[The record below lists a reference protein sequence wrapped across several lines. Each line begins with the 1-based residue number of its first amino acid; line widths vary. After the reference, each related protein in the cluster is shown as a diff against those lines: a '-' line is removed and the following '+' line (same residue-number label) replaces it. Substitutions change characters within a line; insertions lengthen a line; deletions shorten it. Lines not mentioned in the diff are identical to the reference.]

1 MLSDVANVRDGLL
14 NVIGGGVGVTTRDS
28 FPSDLSS
35 VVLAFRLI
43 LSREDLVE
51 RPQRD
56 IGFVLRRQG
65 ENDVIHKIGN
75 VYDGTDLLPL
85 VDTQGVAEIPL
96 TAPIVLAG
104 FPIEAPGDYEIAVVV
119 DEIELIALPIT
130 VTNSEQTTKT

>member
-1 MLSDVANVRDGLL
+1 
-14 NVIGGGVGVTTRDS
+14 
-28 FPSDLSS
+28 
-35 VVLAFRLI
+35 
-43 LSREDLVE
+43 
-51 RPQRD
+51 
-56 IGFVLRRQG
+56 
-65 ENDVIHKIGN
+65 VIHKIGN